1 MPQQNQKISKYIYI
15 YIALESDLNFQE
27 KISKRLQ
34 EKENQTELLE
44 SEAIDGVTTISG
56 SKLRQQC
63 NSNFSVKTSNIMG

>member
-1 MPQQNQKISKYIYI
+1 MH
-15 YIALESDLNFQE
+15 E
-27 KISKRLQ
+27 RLQ
-34 EKENQTELLE
+34 KKESQTELLE